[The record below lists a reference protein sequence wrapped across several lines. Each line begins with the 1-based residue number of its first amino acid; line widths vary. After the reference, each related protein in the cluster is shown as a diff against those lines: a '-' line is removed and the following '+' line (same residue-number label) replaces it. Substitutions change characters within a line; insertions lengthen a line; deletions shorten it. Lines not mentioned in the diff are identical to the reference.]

1 MTHSLP
7 LVAAHER
14 EHTFCS
20 FCPKLCRVACPVST
34 AQASETTTP
43 WGKMTTLH
51 HLAKGQLPLDED
63 HAASLYACTGCQR
76 CKSYCDHDT
85 EVADALNAGRA
96 EAVRARVAPAAAY
109 AVIEAHQ
116 ARQERAKSA
125 AEAIF
130 GDKLTRTDA
139 PIVFFPGCTACVR
152 RPEDALAGEEAVR
165 KLTGLG
171 TRVEAAGCCGLPLLE
186 AGDRDGF
193 LSAATRTLARLEG
206 AQEVVFEDPGCLYAL
221 SVSAKRMGLHSDV
234 RMTHLTQLAD
244 RHLARIEPI
253 ADLPDG
259 PVRYHDPCK
268 LGRGLG
274 VYEEPRRVLRK
285 VLGRQLSEFHHS
297 GERAECS
304 GGGGQLPR
312 TDRPTSD
319 AIAKERLRTHAREGG
334 GLLVSACAGS
344 AQRFEAQPD
353 APQVASFASLLVRA
367 IRD

>member
-1 MTHSLP
+1 
-7 LVAAHER
+7 
-14 EHTFCS
+14 
-20 FCPKLCRVACPVST
+20 
-34 AQASETTTP
+34 
-43 WGKMTTLH
+43 MTTLH

>member
-14 EHTFCS
+14 EHTYCS

-43 WGKMTTLH
+43 WGKMTNLH
-51 HLAKGQLPLDED
+51 HLAKRQLPLDEE

-85 EVADALNAGRA
+85 EVSAALNAGRA
-96 EAVRARVAPAAAY
+96 EAVRARVAPPSAY

-116 ARQERAKSA
+116 GRQERAARA
-125 AEAIF
+125 AEGLF
-130 GDKLTRTDA
+130 GDKLARSAA
-139 PIVFFPGCTACVR
+139 PVVFFPGCTACTVR
-152 RPEDALAGEEAVR
+152 PADALAGEEAVR
-165 KLTGLG
+165 RLSGRE
-171 TRVEAAGCCGLPLLE
+171 TRVSASGCCGLPLLD

-193 LSAATRTLARLEG
+193 LSAATRTLSHFEG
-206 AQEVVFEDPGCLYAL
+206 AEEVVFEDPGCLHAL
-221 SVSAKRMGLHSDV
+221 SVSARRMGLETSV
-234 RMTHLTQLAD
+234 RMSHLSQFAD
-244 RHLARIEPI
+244 RHLARLEPI
-253 ADLPDG
+253 EGLPEG

-285 VLGRQLSEFHHS
+285 ALGRQVSEFHHH

-304 GGGGQLPR
+304 GAGGQLPR
-312 TDRPTSD
+312 TNEPTAD
-319 AIAKERLRTHAREGG
+319 AIARERLRTHEREGG

-344 AQRFEAQPD
+344 LRRFEKQTE
-353 APQVASFASLLVRA
+353 APEIASFASLLVRA